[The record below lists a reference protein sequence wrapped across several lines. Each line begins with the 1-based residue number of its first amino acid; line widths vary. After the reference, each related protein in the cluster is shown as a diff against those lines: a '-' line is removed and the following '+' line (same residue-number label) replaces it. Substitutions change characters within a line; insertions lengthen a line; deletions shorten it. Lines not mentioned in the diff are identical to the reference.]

1 MAMVVAAFP
10 QYAFGV
16 LGPFLVADL
25 GLSRAELGAL
35 TTAMFVAAAGLSPV
49 SGRIVDRIGGRR
61 SMLMLFAATAA
72 GLVLAAVARTY
83 LMLLAA
89 TLVTGVGFAL
99 GNPATNHVLA
109 FHVDPHRKGALTG
122 VKQSGVQAGA
132 FLAGIALPGL
142 ADGVGWRGAL
152 LASLVLPVVGLVL
165 AFVLVPPTA
174 AASAARGAVVPRG
187 VWWLAVYAAMMGA
200 GVSAI
205 GAYLPLYAVEAVG
218 TSAAVG
224 GALAALMGGAG
235 VLARLGWGRWG
246 DRTSR
251 SLATPLLWLAVG
263 AVLATVVLIGADAG
277 GVWLLPVA
285 AVGLGSTAVAWN
297 AIGMLAIV
305 RDVAPGISGAAS
317 GRVLLGFYVGLLSS
331 PVAFGFVVDRTGSYT
346 VAWVGVGVLFA
357 VGAVVAWRWRSS
369 AARPAA

>member
-109 FHVDPHRKGALTG
+109 FHVDPHRKGTLTG

-235 VLARLGWGRWG
+235 VLARLGWGSWG

-263 AVLATVVLIGADAG
+263 AVLATVILYRLEHKLIRATGVGEWVEALDDILVGPTAQDLLLDA
-277 GVWLLPVA
+277 
-285 AVGLGSTAVAWN
+285 
-297 AIGMLAIV
+297 
-305 RDVAPGISGAAS
+305 RDDQRDLTKRWSKAEGKCSGAPL
-317 GRVLLGFYVGLLSS
+317 R
-331 PVAFGFVVDRTGSYT
+331 
-346 VAWVGVGVLFA
+346 
-357 VGAVVAWRWRSS
+357 
-369 AARPAA
+369 

>member
-1 MAMVVAAFP
+1 MPQHRPPQLPLAGGLAMAMVVAAFP

-132 FLAGIALPGL
+132 LLAGVALPGL
-142 ADGVGWRGAL
+142 AGGVGWRGAL

-174 AASAARGAVVPRG
+174 AASAARGAVV
-187 VWWLAVYAAMMGA
+187 VA
-200 GVSAI
+200 G
-205 GAYLPLYAVEAVG
+205 
-218 TSAAVG
+218 
-224 GALAALMGGAG
+224 
-235 VLARLGWGRWG
+235 
-246 DRTSR
+246 
-251 SLATPLLWLAVG
+251 
-263 AVLATVVLIGADAG
+263 
-277 GVWLLPVA
+277 
-285 AVGLGSTAVAWN
+285 
-297 AIGMLAIV
+297 
-305 RDVAPGISGAAS
+305 
-317 GRVLLGFYVGLLSS
+317 
-331 PVAFGFVVDRTGSYT
+331 
-346 VAWVGVGVLFA
+346 
-357 VGAVVAWRWRSS
+357 
-369 AARPAA
+369 